1 MPATA
6 KDLLSAARAAVPAAT
21 PAGAADLVAK
31 ARPMILDCGSGGRAI
46 FAGTTLL
53 DMGFENVRNA
63 GSKTLVEAGRPAG
76 GTRLTGVLPA
86 TIRFGEHWLIR

>member
-53 DMGFENVRNA
+53 DMGFENVGNA
-63 GSKTLVEAGRPAG
+63 GSKTLVEAGRPVEPG
-76 GTRLTGVLPA
+76 
-86 TIRFGEHWLIR
+86 

>member
-53 DMGFENVRNA
+53 DMGFENVGNA
-63 GSKTLVEAGRPAG
+63 GSKTSGRGRPAG

-86 TIRFGEHWLIR
+86 TIRFGGHWLIR